1 MSLEIMQVDSFLA
14 WVASISAWINAQK
27 KVELLEQ

>member
-14 WVASISAWINAQK
+14 WVASVSAWVNAQK
-27 KVELLEQ
+27 LELLEQ